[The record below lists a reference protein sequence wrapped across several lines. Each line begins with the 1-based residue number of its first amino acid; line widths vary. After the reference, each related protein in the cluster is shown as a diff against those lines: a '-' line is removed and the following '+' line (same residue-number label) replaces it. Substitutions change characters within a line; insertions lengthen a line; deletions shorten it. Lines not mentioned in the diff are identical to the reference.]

1 MTEIDYNT
9 LICEVVHSYD
19 GASGSGITKEA
30 IWKALTQGGY
40 LFPKKPVKATFTVKL
55 NKLVE

>member
-1 MTEIDYNT
+1 MTEIDYNS
-9 LICEVVHSYD
+9 LICEVLYSYD
-19 GASGSGITKEA
+19 GNSRSGITKDA

-40 LFPKKPVKATFTVKL
+40 KLPKKPVKSTFTVKL

>member
-1 MTEIDYNT
+1 MTEIDYNS
-9 LICEVVHSYD
+9 LICEVVYSYD
-19 GASGSGITKEA
+19 GTSITKDA

-40 LFPKKPVKATFTVKL
+40 NLPKKPVKATFTVKL